1 LELIA
6 GITEIHVMYHES
18 LVAGKKL
25 EVSFWQVN
33 AGRSIK
39 RGTTHYEQKK
49 ALYLAEQPEVAVSF
63 LVPKCSEED
72 KRRAGNHNT
81 S

>member
-1 LELIA
+1 
-6 GITEIHVMYHES
+6 M
-18 LVAGKKL
+18 
-25 EVSFWQVN
+25 N

-39 RGTTHYEQKK
+39 RGITHYEQKK

-72 KRRAGNHNT
+72 KRRAGNHNVT
-81 S
+81 VIGAQRRPGYELIDCLSVPPRDLGVKQMS